1 MTCPG
6 WHWFPVK
13 QLFGAPRRPRS
24 PSQGRD
30 GASPAASWGRPDPS
44 SILQNPKRE
53 AEAMGREGGEHQLL
67 KYSNRS
73 IFWEI
78 ILLIF
83 VTQRICPEPEGVCLI
98 HHACFP
104 HNTRADKH
112 NILK

>member
-1 MTCPG
+1 MPSVNIPG
-6 WHWFPVK
+6 TGVMHP
-13 QLFGAPRRPRS
+13 LLPPG
-24 PSQGRD
+24 D
-30 GASPAASWGRPDPS
+30 GWIPATSSKTQKGKLRQWGER
-44 SILQNPKRE
+44 LRK
-53 AEAMGREGGEHQLL
+53 GGEPLAL
-67 KYSNRS
+67 KYSNHS